1 MGKEK
6 SNDLLFDRKRSF
18 INQFPIAI
26 PEFFTPNV
34 LHQFEKGEKKKK
46 ALSCIYLFEVS
57 AFWLQRLKVF
67 MSVALLWTLKQM

>member
-6 SNDLLFDRKRSF
+6 SNDLLFDWKRSF
-18 INQFPIAI
+18 MNQFAIAI
-26 PEFFTPNV
+26 PELFTPNV
-34 LHQFEKGEKKKK
+34 LHQFEKKKKK

-67 MSVALLWTLKQM
+67 MSVALL